1 MFVLENSCA
10 LLYWD
15 RSIIT
20 DRYIVANRPDIV
32 LVDRVAHDDNLVKA
46 EKEKSTEYLNLAHE
60 ITAMWDVNATII
72 VAIVVS
78 FNVVIAKSL
87 DQHLFLAVGPRTG
100 CRRQFYLRQRVM

>member
-32 LVDRVAHDDNLVKA
+32 LVDRVVRRAVIITIPHDDNLVKA
-46 EKEKSTEYLNLAHE
+46 QKEILSKYFDLAHE

-72 VAIVVS
+72 VIRVV
-78 FNVVIAKSL
+78 
-87 DQHLFLAVGPRTG
+87 
-100 CRRQFYLRQRVM
+100 